1 MKPAIS
7 VIIPALNE
15 EKNIASAIENVL
27 SAIGNNFSDYE
38 IIVFDD
44 NSSDKTRDIVEKV
57 TAKNK
62 KIRLIHNEKT
72 MGFGYNYRKGVELAR
87 LEYISM
93 IPGDDEISADSID
106 EMYRAIGKADI
117 VVPYTLNYRARPLL
131 RRLISFTFTKT
142 LNFIFNQK
150 LNYYNGPVI
159 HRRELIRSVALST
172 NSFAFQA
179 EALVKLIKSGH
190 SYKQVGML
198 LKERRYGRSKAFR
211 IKNILGV
218 LKTIVILFI
227 EVYLIKKTRLT

>member
-1 MKPAIS
+1 MKPTLS

-15 EKNIASAIENVL
+15 ERNIASSIENVL
-27 SAIGNNFSDYE
+27 SAIDDNFSDYE

-44 NSSDKTRDIVEKV
+44 NSSDKTRDIAEKL

-62 KIRLIHNEKT
+62 KIQLIHNEKT
-72 MGFGYNYRKGVELAR
+72 IGFGYNYRKGVELAR
-87 LEYISM
+87 FEYVSM
-93 IPGDDEISADSID
+93 IPGDDEISVDSIN

-117 VVPYTLNYRARPLL
+117 VIPYTLNYRSRPLL
-131 RRLISFTFTKT
+131 RRFISFIFTKT
-142 LNFIFNQK
+142 LNFIFNLR

-159 HRRELIRSVALST
+159 HRRELIRSVTLST

-190 SYKQVGML
+190 SYIQVGML

-218 LKTIVILFI
+218 LKTVIKLFA
-227 EVYLIKKTRLT
+227 EVYLFKKTSAL